1 VGSIQVGVRT
11 EDAEGT
17 EGVFETG
24 FNGFYAIFF
33 MSAISDVF
41 ELADEVGV
49 IRSGWAGEMLEV
61 RVMAG
66 VLLELSGEWGLV
78 GDDRALCDGV
88 LEDRVLKVR
97 EVEAVRELY
106 ARRERE
112 ALLAGV
118 KWEGGGL

>member
-1 VGSIQVGVRT
+1 MGSIRVGVRT
-11 EDAEGT
+11 ECAEGT

-66 VLLELSGEWGLV
+66 VLLELSGEWSLV
-78 GDDRALCDGV
+78 GDERGLCEGV

-112 ALLAGV
+112 ANLNGCG
-118 KWEGGGL
+118 WEGGGL

>member
-1 VGSIQVGVRT
+1 
-11 EDAEGT
+11 
-17 EGVFETG
+17 
-24 FNGFYAIFF
+24 

-66 VLLELSGEWGLV
+66 VLLDLSGEWGLV
-78 GDDRALCDGV
+78 GDDRALCEGV

-97 EVEAVRELY
+97 EVESVRELY
-106 ARRERE
+106 ARRESE
-112 ALLAGV
+112 AMLAGV

>member
-1 VGSIQVGVRT
+1 VGVRT
-11 EDAEGT
+11 EGAEGT
-17 EGVFETG
+17 EGVFWIG
-24 FNGFYAIFF
+24 FNTFFGIFF

-49 IRSGWAGEMLEV
+49 IRSGWAGEMLEA
-61 RVMAG
+61 RVMAV
-66 VLLELSGEWGLV
+66 VLLELSGEWSLV
-78 GDDRALCDGV
+78 GDERGLCEGV

-112 ALLAGV
+112 AMLAGQI
-118 KWEGGGL
+118 WEGGGL